1 MIAMADEIKLNAEQY
16 NTINRNLISIIDS
29 LESFENKYIELELRK
44 QNLELFK
51 IGYQLNKNFMIDN
64 FLKANN
70 PMIRNNQPLE
80 FAKVLVENYPV
91 SDDSTNSNSNINN
104 EKFDVL
110 IKEIVNSSKD
120 DRNSFNMLVNTLK
133 DTNTKEELK
142 ELKSLTISTNELL
155 VKQVNA
161 QNQFNSG
168 CFVFAILVI
177 SAFSIKFFKNLFV
190 GLF

>member
-1 MIAMADEIKLNAEQY
+1 MTDEIKLNQEQF
-16 NTINRNLISIIDS
+16 NAILKKLDSIVDS
-29 LESFENKYIELELRK
+29 FDIFYKKYLEIETRK
-44 QNLELFK
+44 QAIEAYK
-51 IGYQLNKNFMIDN
+51 VGYQLNKDFVIND
-64 FLKANN
+64 FLKAND
-70 PMIRNNQPLE
+70 PMINGNMPLE
-80 FAKVLVENYPV
+80 FAKMLVDEYPT
-91 SDDSTNSNSNINN
+91 SNDDNSNSSNAKLD
-104 EKFDVL
+104 EL
-110 IKEIVNSSKD
+110 IKQIANSSKD

-133 DTNTKEELK
+133 DSNSKQELK

-168 CFVFAILVI
+168 CFLFAILVI

>member
-1 MIAMADEIKLNAEQY
+1 MADEIKLNQEQF
-16 NTINRNLISIIDS
+16 NAINEKLNSIN
-29 LESFENKYIELELRK
+29 ESFDIFYKKYLEIEARK
-44 QNLELFK
+44 QALEAYK
-51 IGYQLNKNFMIDN
+51 IGYQLNKNFVIND
-64 FLKANN
+64 FLKANDPLISGN
-70 PMIRNNQPLE
+70 MPLE
-80 FAKVLVENYPV
+80 FAKVLVEEFPSSNDNDT
-91 SDDSTNSNSNINN
+91 SNNSNNAKLD
-104 EKFDVL
+104 EL
-110 IKEIVNSSKD
+110 IKEISNSSKD

-133 DTNTKEELK
+133 DTSTKDELK

-168 CFVFAILVI
+168 FFVFAILVI

>member
-1 MIAMADEIKLNAEQY
+1 MADEIKLNDSQFNAILEKL
-16 NTINRNLISIIDS
+16 NSIDS
-29 LESFENKYIELELRK
+29 TFDVFYRKYLEIELKK
-44 QNLELFK
+44 QNVVAYQV
-51 IGYQLNKNFMIDN
+51 GYQLNKDFLIND
-64 FLKANN
+64 FLKTDD
-70 PMIRNNQPLE
+70 PMIKGNLPLE
-80 FAKVLVENYPV
+80 FAQMLVKNYPIS
-91 SDDSTNSNSNINN
+91 SDNDTSNNSNIAKLD
-104 EKFDVL
+104 EL
-110 IKEIVNSSKD
+110 IKEISNSSKD

-133 DTNTKEELK
+133 DNNSKQDLK

-168 CFVFAILVI
+168 CFVFAVLVI

>member
-1 MIAMADEIKLNAEQY
+1 MADEIVLNQQQFNAILEKLN
-16 NTINRNLISIIDS
+16 NIDS
-29 LESFENKYIELELRK
+29 TFDILYRKYIEFEMKKQSLEAYR
-44 QNLELFK
+44 
-51 IGYQLNKNFMIDN
+51 IGYQLNKEFIIND
-64 FLKANN
+64 FLKAND
-70 PMIRNNQPLE
+70 PMISGNMPLE
-80 FAKVLVENYPV
+80 FAKTLVEEFPTSSN
-91 SDDSTNSNSNINN
+91 DTTNSNGSIKN
-104 EKFDVL
+104 EKLDEL
-110 IKEIVNSSKD
+110 IKEIANSSKD

-133 DTNTKEELK
+133 DSNTKQELK

-168 CFVFAILVI
+168 CFVFAIFVI

>member
-1 MIAMADEIKLNAEQY
+1 MADEIKLNQEQF
-16 NTINRNLISIIDS
+16 NAINEKLNSIN
-29 LESFENKYIELELRK
+29 ESFDIFYKKYLEIEARK
-44 QNLELFK
+44 QALEAYK
-51 IGYQLNKNFMIDN
+51 IGYQLNKNFVIND
-64 FLKANN
+64 FLKANDPLISGN
-70 PMIRNNQPLE
+70 MPLE
-80 FAKVLVENYPV
+80 FAKVLVEEFPS
-91 SDDSTNSNSNINN
+91 SDDSDSSSSSNAKLD
-104 EKFDVL
+104 EL
-110 IKEIVNSSKD
+110 IKEISNSSKD

-133 DTNTKEELK
+133 DTSTKDELK

-168 CFVFAILVI
+168 CFVFAIVVI